1 MKDLLAGTRVL
12 PDAQPLSPVIE
23 IPQPNLAAG
32 MKWLCGK
39 VGARPGPSHFGK
51 AVQEAEAVQAE
62 RSVFERLKR
71 GQAVEMPC
79 ASLRNAITIRGNS
92 RAFPILNFMQ
102 RLRPSIQ

>member
-1 MKDLLAGTRVL
+1 M
-12 PDAQPLSPVIE
+12 
-23 IPQPNLAAG
+23 
-32 MKWLCGK
+32 
-39 VGARPGPSHFGK
+39 
-51 AVQEAEAVQAE
+51 QAE